1 MVGWM
6 GRWFLNL
13 VIAWI
18 RKAQAEPIKVYNKT
32 SWSRALPLVRFTS
45 IANTIE
51 QVSKVFPICLASVS
65 TVYLIILRYTPNHVR
80 IFCACTLPLVLE
92 LG

>member
-1 MVGWM
+1 MEREGSQVADWMVGWV

-18 RKAQAEPIKVYNKT
+18 RRAQAEPIKVYNKT

-45 IANTIE
+45 ISNTIE
-51 QVSKVFPICLASVS
+51 QASLRKVCLM
-65 TVYLIILRYTPNHVR
+65 ILS
-80 IFCACTLPLVLE
+80 
-92 LG
+92 